1 MSINLQKGQKID
13 LTKGGTGL
21 KHIMVGLGWDEA
33 QQSSSGGGF
42 LGLFKS
48 KPQDIDCDASA
59 ILCNTNGKYMDLV
72 YYRNLKLSDGSIVHQ
87 ESCKISW
94 HSNTLGTRNSPR
106 CGHPLRPYRALA
118 GEGRRHLCYL
128 KPSSRMGQGRHG
140 RKV

>member
-48 KPQDIDCDASA
+48 KPED
-59 ILCNTNGKYMDLV
+59 
-72 YYRNLKLSDGSIVHQ
+72 
-87 ESCKISW
+87 
-94 HSNTLGTRNSPR
+94 
-106 CGHPLRPYRALA
+106 
-118 GEGRRHLCYL
+118 
-128 KPSSRMGQGRHG
+128 
-140 RKV
+140 RKSVV